1 MGSENPE
8 RKCIRRRKAYP
19 ICAFPVQIMERNE
32 LGQMVEVI
40 GLCKA
45 CDRSERNKAA
55 AIKTKQRRKAY
66 MRHLQKVNENLT
78 MEFDAF
84 ELIWEETEIERQR
97 MKSLMMTALAET
109 EDARKRKEAMA

>member
-1 MGSENPE
+1 MGLANPKQ
-8 RKCIRRRKAYP
+8 KCIRRRKAYP
-19 ICAFPVQIMERNE
+19 ICAFPVQTIERND

-45 CDRSERNKAA
+45 CIRSERNKAA
-55 AIKTKQRRKAY
+55 AAKTKQRRKAY

>member
-1 MGSENPE
+1 MGLANPE
-8 RKCIRRRKAYP
+8 QKCIRRRKAYP
-19 ICAFPVQIMERNE
+19 ICASPVQKIERND

-55 AIKTKQRRKAY
+55 AFRTKQRRKAY

-78 MEFDAF
+78 MEFESF
-84 ELIWEETEIERQR
+84 
-97 MKSLMMTALAET
+97 
-109 EDARKRKEAMA
+109 